1 MSAAVLRLL
10 VLLVASI
17 RRVRAAYIL
26 KHVLRLTQS
35 NHEQTRRKC
44 RDFECGAL
52 GGKGGEGEGSRSA
65 GLASKTSHSRPLWGG
80 GHGVGGSQ
88 RTLST
93 HPKRGMGLTWLTTA
107 TPRVGET
114 ALDLMGF
121 RS

>member
-26 KHVLRLTQS
+26 KHVLRRTQS

-52 GGKGGEGEGSRSA
+52 GGGGFTLWGVALKNKPQPAPFGE
-65 GLASKTSHSRPLWGG
+65 SHS
-80 GHGVGGSQ
+80 VGASQ
-88 RTLST
+88 RTLG
-93 HPKRGMGLTWLTTA
+93 H
-107 TPRVGET
+107 TPQG
-114 ALDLMGF
+114 AWA
-121 RS
+121 